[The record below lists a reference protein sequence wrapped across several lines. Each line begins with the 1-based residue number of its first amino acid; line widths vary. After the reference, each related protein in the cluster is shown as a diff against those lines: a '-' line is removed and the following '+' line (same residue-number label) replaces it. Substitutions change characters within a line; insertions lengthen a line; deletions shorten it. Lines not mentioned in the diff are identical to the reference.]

1 MTTVREMVTAN
12 GKEYEILVKQKQR
25 IIKLVEYA
33 NSTMKYPCVYHCLSW
48 INEPKNLDSRN
59 LIKNFKRALKRQYKS
74 LKQQCPNVLVAYSIE
89 FKYTSQQ
96 EIDGIRDYL
105 TSENNLPFLHLH
117 FYVIADCSECLPHSF
132 PKYAMGA
139 LNNIK
144 GLSKAR
150 YFKSDKYVYSFSN
163 QPVFTKL
170 DNDSLDDVCS
180 RMKYIAKLDQKS
192 DEIPFTKTFGTSQIK
207 PLPITSDD
215 SLQQVGVSTEFG
227 PYRAVRNFV
236 EF

>member
-1 MTTVREMVTAN
+1 MKVVIEKMRKD
-12 GKEYEILVKQKQR
+12 GKEYKILFKQKQR
-25 IIKLVEYA
+25 IFDLVEYA
-33 NSTMKYPCVYHCLSW
+33 NNTMKYPCVYHCLSW
-48 INEPKNLDSRN
+48 ISEPKNLDSRN
-59 LIKNFKRALKRQYKS
+59 LIKNFKRALKRQYKK
-74 LKQQCPNVLVAYSIE
+74 LKQDMPNVLIAYSIE
-89 FKYTSQQ
+89 FKYTDQR
-96 EIDGIRDYL
+96 EIEGINDYS
-105 TSENNLPFLHLH
+105 TSDIQLPFLHLH
-117 FYVIADCSECLPHSF
+117 WYVIADCSKCLPQSF
-132 PKYAMGA
+132 PTYAMGA

-170 DNDSLDDVCS
+170 DNDSFDDVCS

-215 SLQQVGVSTEFG
+215 SRSQS
-227 PYRAVRNFV
+227 A
-236 EF
+236 

>member
-1 MTTVREMVTAN
+1 MTIAVEKIKDN
-12 GKEYEILVKQKQR
+12 GKEYVISIKHKDR
-25 IIKLVEYA
+25 IFKLVEYA
-33 NSTMKYPCVYHCLSW
+33 KGTMKYPCVYHCLSW
-48 INEPKNLDSRN
+48 ISKPNELDSRN
-59 LIKNFKRALKRQYKS
+59 LIKNFKRALKRQYKDI
-74 LKQQCPNVLVAYSIE
+74 KQQSPEVLIAYSIE
-89 FKYTSQQ
+89 FKYTDQQ
-96 EIDGIRDYL
+96 EIDGIRDYP
-105 TSENNLPFLHLH
+105 TSSTQLPFLHLH
-117 FYVIADCSECLPHSF
+117 FYVIADCSKCLPQSF

-139 LNNIK
+139 LNDIK

-207 PLPITSDD
+207 PLPITGDD
-215 SLQQVGVSTEFG
+215 SLQQV
-227 PYRAVRNFV
+227 A
-236 EF
+236 